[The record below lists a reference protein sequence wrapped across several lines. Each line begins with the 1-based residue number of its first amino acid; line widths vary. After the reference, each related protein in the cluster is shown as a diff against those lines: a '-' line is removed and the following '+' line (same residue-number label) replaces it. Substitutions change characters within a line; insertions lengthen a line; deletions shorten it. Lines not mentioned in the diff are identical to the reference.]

1 MNQYDNDT
9 AALPPPRTLTA
20 EIVRPR
26 QRFSGVE
33 HDLHFYWRMVYG
45 RRWLL
50 LGATLLGLSIAAVAP
65 IAS

>member
-1 MNQYDNDT
+1 MNGYDPDP
-9 AALPPPRTLTA
+9 AALPPPRTVTP
-20 EIVRPR
+20 EIIRPR

-50 LGATLLGLSIAAVAP
+50 LGSARRSWA
-65 IAS
+65 